1 MRRLRALFNRVRP
14 PRSVLNLAGWAIAG
28 QLIPL
33 AVSPLLTRWYEPAA
47 FGAMATVIAIVSVTL
62 VIAGGKLEVG
72 VTTTPD
78 PADRIDI
85 ARTGR
90 TLVIVVSICVGLVA
104 MATLAADWTLF
115 GLSPAIA
122 LLIAA
127 ATFLGGWLAFD
138 RALLLRAE
146 EYNRI
151 GLRSMLNATS
161 LAIQQVV
168 YGLYS
173 LGTVGLVAGWS
184 LSGVA
189 AFLVPKRQ
197 GFIGLAGPRE
207 ALAGLSKWRTYP
219 LTLVPAG
226 LLNQV
231 GQYLPVFALG
241 FLFGDTIL
249 GQYSLVVRILA
260 LPAGL
265 VAFSAGQFFFGKAS
279 RLRRE
284 GSNSLTSLIRSAV
297 LRLFFFGGL
306 PVLFA
311 SLSAPLWFPWVY
323 GDVWTQAGVFG
334 LIMAP
339 ALVTQIT
346 VGPVSTVLITLG
358 RNRDQLNWDIFRVA
372 VLVTATVVASAGS
385 LPAEAV
391 VALFSAALTLT
402 YLDILRRSLAAA
414 RLHDAA
420 SSPGDSADEAEPGS

>member
-14 PRSVLNLAGWAIAG
+14 PRSVLNLAGWAMAG

-62 VIAGGKLEVG
+62 VIASGKLEVG

-78 PADRIDI
+78 PADRVGI

-90 TLVIVVSICVGLVA
+90 TLVIVVSICVGLVG

-241 FLFGDTIL
+241 FLFGDAIL

-284 GSNSLTSLIRSAV
+284 GSRRLSQVLKAAVIRLFVLGGIPVLIASLTA
-297 LRLFFFGGL
+297 
-306 PVLFA
+306 PV
-311 SLSAPLWFPWVY
+311 WFPWVY
-323 GDVWTQAGVFG
+323 GDQWKQAGIFG

-339 ALVTQIT
+339 ALVSQIT

-358 RNRDQLNWDIFRVA
+358 RNSYQLTWDVFRVVVLLGVTLVSAIADLPPVAA
-372 VLVTATVVASAGS
+372 VG
-385 LPAEAV
+385 
-391 VALFSAALTLT
+391 LFSAALTLT
-402 YLDILRRSLAAA
+402 YLEVLRRCLSAA
-414 RLHDAA
+414 RAYDSGDAPPA
-420 SSPGDSADEAEPGS
+420 STESGP